1 MENLHSIFIA
11 EAKDLIVELERALLE
26 LERNQENKEC
36 ISSVF
41 RAMHT
46 LKGSAG
52 MFGFESISSLTHHLE
67 NIYAEIRDGRR
78 RLEQDI
84 LSTTL
89 KSIDHLKKLLNDATL
104 SDGSVRQAHQ
114 DLMKQIEVLSESKEE
129 AILVEKE
136 DPVKAGL
143 EDQFYTYY
151 VIFNPKSDILKN
163 GTNPLYLA
171 DDLLTLGKGISMP
184 FFENIPPLGDLV
196 PDLSYTG
203 FEVILCTSK
212 MESEIKEVFMFVES
226 EARLL
231 IKNISKGNLLSD
243 ENIVQEI
250 LNELKITSPIGLEVI
265 ESILVQD
272 TMLDVVATESN
283 KNRPVSSVRVSS
295 ERLDEFMNLVSELV
309 TTQASLSLYG
319 ARTESAELM
328 AIAENVEKITR
339 RLRDNAFSMSLVP
352 IESLVV
358 RFQRLIRDLSKD
370 LNKDI
375 LFKAEGTETEIDK
388 AIVEK
393 LSDPILHIMRN
404 AVDHGIEMPQERL
417 KKGKPA
423 QGVVHLKSFYSGA
436 NVLIEISDDGA
447 GINLDK
453 VRKSA
458 IKKGIINPE
467 TQISEQEII
476 NLIFMP
482 GFSTAEAVTDVS
494 GRGVGMDVL
503 RKNIADIQG
512 EVSVR
517 TKEGQGSTFTIKL
530 PLTLSIIDGLLVKVG
545 ETDFIIPLASVGKCY
560 EVETKKLEKLF
571 NQRISLDGELT
582 PFLFLRSEFEE
593 KSDYPA
599 LSQVIKITYEN
610 VQIGL
615 VVDRILGECQAV
627 LKPLGY
633 MYRQQDEFS
642 GATILGDGSVALV
655 IDPYKL
661 SRKLITSQT
670 KIKMEYEQAN

>member
-1 MENLHSIFIA
+1 MENLHAIFIA

-26 LERNQENKEC
+26 LERDQKNSEC
-36 ISSVF
+36 ISAVF

-52 MFGFESISSLTHHLE
+52 MFGFESISALTHHLE

-78 RLEQDI
+78 LLDQDI

-89 KSIDHLKKLLNDATL
+89 NSVDHLKKLLNDASL
-104 SDGSVRQAHQ
+104 SDGSVRHAHE
-114 DLMKQIEVLSESKEE
+114 DLMKQITVLSERKEE
-129 AILVEKE
+129 GEIVDQADRAKVVIE
-136 DPVKAGL
+136 DL
-143 EDQFYTYY
+143 LRTYY
-151 VIFNPKSDILKN
+151 ILFNPKSEILKN
-163 GTNPLYLA
+163 GTNTLYLT
-171 DDLLTLGKGISMP
+171 DDLLALGQGISMP
-184 FFENIPPLGDLV
+184 FFENIPPLRELA

-212 MESEIKEVFMFVES
+212 SESEIREVFMFVEA
-226 EARLL
+226 EARLF
-231 IKNISKGNLLSD
+231 IKHISEGNLLSD
-243 ENIVQEI
+243 EKVIHALE
-250 LNELKITSPIGLEVI
+250 NELKVNLPVGINVI
-265 ESILVQD
+265 ESILIQD
-272 TMLDVVATESN
+272 TALNVVANESG
-283 KNRPVSSVRVSS
+283 KHRAVSSVRVSS
-295 ERLDEFMNLVSELV
+295 ERLDDFMNLVSELV

-319 ARTESAELM
+319 ARTESGELM

-358 RFQRLIRDLSKD
+358 RFQRLIRDLSKE

-375 LFKAEGTETEIDK
+375 DFRAEGTETEIDK

-404 AVDHGIEMPQERL
+404 AVDHGIEMPHERL

-423 QGVVHLKSFYSGA
+423 QGVVNLKSFYSGA
-436 NVLIEISDDGA
+436 NVIIEISDDGA
-447 GINLDK
+447 GINLER
-453 VRKSA
+453 VRKKA
-458 IKKGIINPE
+458 IAKGIINHD

-482 GFSTAEAVTDVS
+482 GFSTAEVVTDVS

-512 EVSVR
+512 EVNVR
-517 TKEGQGSTFTIKL
+517 TKEGQGSAFTIKL

-545 ETDFIIPLASVGKCY
+545 ETVFIIPLTSVGKCY
-560 EVETKKLEKLF
+560 EVETKKLEETF

-582 PFLFLRSEFEE
+582 PFLFLRSDFEI
-593 KSDYPA
+593 KSDSPE
-599 LSQVIKITYEN
+599 LSQVIKIAYED
-610 VQIGL
+610 VKVGL
-615 VVDRILGECQAV
+615 VVDKILGECQAV

-661 SRKLITSQT
+661 SRKLIYSNLT
-670 KIKMEYEQAN
+670 